1 MTLVKTTIESIG
13 TKSSSPGNEPHRLR
27 LLPDRLF
34 ELITQIYES
43 GQITLSDHY
52 GLLTILFDPTSTPEE
67 LEWID
72 RLRHAVYYGYLDIAE
87 CLATELDFYT
97 FTNG

>member
-1 MTLVKTTIESIG
+1 
-13 TKSSSPGNEPHRLR
+13 LR

-67 LEWID
+67 LEWIE
-72 RLRHAVYYGYLDIAE
+72 RLRQAVYYGYLDIAE
-87 CLATELDFYT
+87 CLATELDFYM
-97 FTNG
+97 FGN